1 MNIKT
6 TTKMKNI
13 ICAFMLLA
21 SLQSNAQNNCE
32 YSMRQKNGKV
42 FTAVDAPCGLR
53 VGDTFKGHTVIKVFI
68 PSPRRD
74 PNHWT
79 PNAKYVSSAKTAK
92 QSYQC
97 WGTRKD
103 GQRCTRKV
111 STDHGLCYQHAAQK

>member
-1 MNIKT
+1 
-6 TTKMKNI
+6 MKQLL
-13 ICAFMLLA
+13 CAFMLLA

-32 YSMRQKNGKV
+32 YSMRQKNGKT

-53 VGDTFKGHTVIKVFI
+53 VGDKYKGHTVIKVLSI
-68 PSPRRD
+68 PAPRRD

-79 PNAKYVSSAKTAK
+79 PNTKYIDSTKITK

-111 STDHGLCYQHAAQK
+111 PTNHGYCYQHAAQK